1 MTLTQLKMEE
11 DSLPVILNY
20 LTSLIAVSLIIKL
33 LTLVT
38 TVLKMEMEEVSFT
51 TVVFHMNAML

>member
-1 MTLTQLKMEE
+1 M
-11 DSLPVILNY
+11 PVILNY